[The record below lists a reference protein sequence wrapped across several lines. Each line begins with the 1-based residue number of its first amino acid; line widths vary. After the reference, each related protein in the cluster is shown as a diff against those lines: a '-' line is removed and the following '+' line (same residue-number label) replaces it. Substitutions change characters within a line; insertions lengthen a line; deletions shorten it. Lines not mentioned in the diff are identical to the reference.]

1 MVVCSRS
8 ERTTL
13 YFPLQLRHQIRQQF
27 RIVRLD
33 VMIDS
38 IFRHFQFLQDDNEV
52 LPDGCP
58 FLALGQI
65 EIGHEF
71 REPLQGDFVLV
82 FVVSLDDPL
91 LVPGKVLHGHNGR
104 PESEYSSIMRVI
116 LQRAAGAR
124 VKISGETVGEIQR
137 GWLALV
143 GVAVGDTRADA
154 EWLADK
160 VANLRAFEDD
170 AGKMN
175 RSVQDVNGGVLV
187 VSNFTLYA
195 DCQKGRRP
203 SFIDAARPDAAEPL
217 VVAFANGLRALGIP
231 VAEGRFGAEMQVE
244 LTNDGPVTLILDSPT
259 KSSN

>member
-1 MVVCSRS
+1 MD
-8 ERTTL
+8 
-13 YFPLQLRHQIRQQF
+13 Q
-27 RIVRLD
+27 
-33 VMIDS
+33 
-38 IFRHFQFLQDDNEV
+38 V
-52 LPDGCP
+52 LPHRRP
-58 FLALGQI
+58 FLAFRQVK
-65 EIGHEF
+65 IGYEF
-71 REPLQGDFVLV
+71 REALQRNFIFV

-124 VKISGETVGEIQR
+124 VKVSDISVGKIQR

-154 EWLADK
+154 EWLAEK

-175 RSVQDVNGGVLV
+175 RSVQDVNGSVLV
-187 VSNFTLYA
+187 VSNFTLHA
-195 DCQKGRRP
+195 DCLKGRRP
-203 SFIDAARPDAAEPL
+203 SFIAAARPEEAEPL

-259 KSSN
+259 KTAN